1 MHLLPVRRTKTILTT
16 TLVLAAIFFGLT
28 YTINASQSYRNT
40 HKVALDHEDGED
52 AIRVALLLDTSGSM
66 SGLIEQAKSQL
77 WSILNE
83 LNEYEVNG
91 ETPKILISLYE
102 YGHDSYGSRNDY
114 MQQILPFTTDMDLV
128 SDKLFEFH
136 TAGSKEYCGQ
146 VVFNSITDLNWGSN
160 KNDLRLIYLAGNET
174 IHQGRT
180 SIANACSE
188 ARERDISVSTIFC
201 GDKYSGIELGWKQG
215 ADLCDGEY
223 MYIDHNHKTVYY
235 DSPYDDDIQR
245 LSNDL
250 NKTFIP
256 MGKKGKV
263 AYENQARQDDN
274 ARHYSRANAVSRA
287 KYKISSNYKAESWD
301 LVDAYEADKEVIKEK
316 SKLPAEYNNLSE
328 EEIEEKIEEK
338 IEERQAI
345 KDQISELNKKREAH
359 VAKSKKSNEAQPSDL
374 QQSIIKS
381 VEKVAK
387 QKDYRK

>member
-1 MHLLPVRRTKTILTT
+1 MHLLPVNRTKNLLISTLILS
-16 TLVLAAIFFGLT
+16 AIIFGLT
-28 YTINASQSYRNT
+28 YTITASQNSADNT
-40 HKVALDHEDGED
+40 TPLDHGDGED

-83 LNEYEVNG
+83 LNAYEVKG

-128 SDKLFEFH
+128 SDKLFKFH
-136 TAGSKEYCGQ
+136 TDGSEEYCGQ
-146 VVFNSITDLNWGSN
+146 VVYNSITDLNWGNNSD
-160 KNDLRLIYLAGNET
+160 DLRLIYLAGNES

-180 SIANACSE
+180 SIAYACSE

-201 GDKYSGIELGWKQG
+201 GDKYSGIKLGWKQG

-223 MYIDHNHKTVYY
+223 LYIDHNHETTYY
-235 DSPYDDDIQR
+235 NSPYDDDIQR

-256 MGKKGKV
+256 MGKKGKI

-274 ARHYSRANAVSRA
+274 AVQYSTANAVSRA
-287 KYKISSNYKAESWD
+287 NYKISENYRSGSWD
-301 LVDAYEADKEVIKEK
+301 LVDAYQSDKKVIKEK
-316 SKLPAEYNNLSE
+316 SKLPTEYNNLTE
-328 EEIEEKIEEK
+328 EEIESKIEEK
-338 IEERQAI
+338 MAERQAI
-345 KDQISELNKKREAH
+345 KDQISDLNKKREEH
-359 VAKSKKSNEAQPSDL
+359 ISEQKKSDKAEPSDL
-374 QQSIIKS
+374 QQSILKS

-387 QKDYRK
+387 KKNYRK